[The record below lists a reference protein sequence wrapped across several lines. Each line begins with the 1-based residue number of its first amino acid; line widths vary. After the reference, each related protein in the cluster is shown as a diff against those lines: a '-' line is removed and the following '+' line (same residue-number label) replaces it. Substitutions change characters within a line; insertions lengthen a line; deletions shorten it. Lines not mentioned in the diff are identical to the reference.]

1 MLRFTFRRLLQIIP
15 VLWIII
21 TATFFMIRFVPGGPF
36 TAEKAV
42 TPEILRNLEAHYG
55 LDKPLYRQYLD
66 YMGSLL
72 RGDFGPS
79 SQYPNRTVNEIIGDK
94 LPTSLELGFISLA
107 VALAIGITLGT
118 LAAVK
123 RNSWLDYMC
132 SSVAMVGICVPTFVL
147 GPLLVLTF
155 AIHFQWLNASGWY
168 GPSDRILPCLTLG
181 CVYAAYIARLTRGG
195 MLRCSTRSYIR
206 TARAKGAGE
215 FGIVFKHAL
224 RGGLLPVI
232 SFLGPAHRRNPNGVL
247 CDRDHFPNPR
257 SRPRICEQ
265 RLQPRLHLGP
275 RHGHSLRDPDCRP
288 QSRGRHRPDLAQPE
302 TRIRMS
308 PATLPSATVT
318 PEQIETGNSLW
329 HDAWSRLRKN
339 KLAVFG
345 GVTLLV
351 LSLLCAFGPLFAQS
365 YQDQNLDLGASA
377 PSTAHWLGTDTLG
390 RDLFPAFSSAVA
402 SRSWSA
408 SSPLSSPS
416 PSA

>member
-72 RGDFGPS
+72 QGNFGPS
-79 SQYPNRTVNEIIGDK
+79 FKYPNRTVNEIIGDK

-107 VALAIGITLGT
+107 VALVIGITLGT
-118 LAAVK
+118 LAAVR
-123 RNSWLDYMC
+123 RNSWLDYLC

-155 AIHFQWLNASGWY
+155 AIRFQWLNASGWY

-195 MLRCSTRSYIR
+195 MLEVLNQDYIR
-206 TARAKGAGE
+206 TARAKGASE
-215 FGIVFKHAL
+215 VRIVLKHAL

-232 SFLGPAHRRNPNGVL
+232 SFLGPGIAGILTGSFVIETIFQIPGLGREFVNSAFNRDYTLVL
-247 CDRDHFPNPR
+247 GTV
-257 SRPRICEQ
+257 I
-265 RLQPRLHLGP
+265 LY
-275 RHGHSLRDPDCRP
+275 
-288 QSRGRHRPDLAQPE
+288 
-302 TRIRMS
+302 
-308 PATLPSATVT
+308 ATLIVVLNLVVDIV
-318 PEQIETGNSLW
+318 QIWLNP
-329 HDAWSRLRKN
+329 
-339 KLAVFG
+339 KLKFE
-345 GVTLLV
+345 
-351 LSLLCAFGPLFAQS
+351 
-365 YQDQNLDLGASA
+365 
-377 PSTAHWLGTDTLG
+377 
-390 RDLFPAFSSAVA
+390 
-402 SRSWSA
+402 
-408 SSPLSSPS
+408 
-416 PSA
+416 